1 MWTQDNESML
11 MTQIAILESQLQ
23 VRDGKISNLESELGL
38 SNATISKL
46 REDLENK
53 DVLIKQLQQSN
64 AYESCI
70 PPNKKKV
77 VDYIEDA
84 GSIG

>member
-1 MWTQDNESML
+1 
-11 MTQIAILESQLQ
+11 
-23 VRDGKISNLESELGL
+23 
-38 SNATISKL
+38 
-46 REDLENK
+46 K

-64 AYESCI
+64 AYESFI